1 MLDSDGQLPP
11 RSRHHQVDLS
21 TTVTSSAGIVA
32 DKPPIPTT
40 TVVKSDGDECHA
52 VESVM
57 NRKYAT
63 SVTLLATAG
72 TTGFLFWY
80 YRTRGLSEAA
90 DFAGVSAVVLAVIAL
105 TMGLLAARNVQS
117 AVSAAEKVVSDNTLE
132 GRLDELS
139 ASMRKSAQ
147 LVQQVSAELDARAAT
162 ARQLKEEAEAAQAIA
177 ALHKEQADAIR
188 KMMDVELAN
197 SVRRIRSDSIKIGVA
212 SFVAGG
218 GVSFVVTLV
227 VHPIH

>member
-1 MLDSDGQLPP
+1 
-11 RSRHHQVDLS
+11 
-21 TTVTSSAGIVA
+21 
-32 DKPPIPTT
+32 
-40 TVVKSDGDECHA
+40 
-52 VESVM
+52 
-57 NRKYAT
+57 
-63 SVTLLATAG
+63 
-72 TTGFLFWY
+72 
-80 YRTRGLSEAA
+80 
-90 DFAGVSAVVLAVIAL
+90 
-105 TMGLLAARNVQS
+105 
-117 AVSAAEKVVSDNTLE
+117 
-132 GRLDELS
+132 
-139 ASMRKSAQ
+139 MRKSAQ